1 MMKKTL
7 FILAGALIAV
17 TAMAQSH
24 REVTLDEGWQ
34 FSRDNTTWQQVTV
47 PHDWAISGPFDKKW
61 DLQVVAIKENG
72 ENVATEKSGRSG
84 ALPWIGKGY
93 YKTTFTVPV
102 TYKHVQLVFDGAM
115 ADAHVYVNGQLAG
128 HWAYGY
134 NAFIVDASP
143 YIHTNGLANDLEV
156 RLENLEESNRWYPG
170 GGIYRPV
177 KLVMTQGFNSPAL
190 ERI

>member
-1 MMKKTL
+1 MRKIAITL
-7 FILAGALIAV
+7 VMALAGLTMV
-17 TAMAQSH
+17 AQSH

-34 FSRDNTTWQQVTV
+34 FSRDKANWQSVTV

-93 YKTTFTVPV
+93 YKTTFTVPQA
-102 TYKHVQLVFDGAM
+102 YNRAQLVFDGAM
-115 ADAHVYVNGQLAG
+115 ADPYVYVNGREAG

-134 NAFIVDASP
+134 NAFIVDA
-143 YIHTNGLANDLEV
+143 
-156 RLENLEESNRWYPG
+156 
-170 GGIYRPV
+170 
-177 KLVMTQGFNSPAL
+177 
-190 ERI
+190 